1 LLLISLKGNHTFVM
15 VRQHVARFC
24 FYFFYA
30 KVRGK
35 HTFLCCGAGL
45 CSGFV
50 LFLDAVLGSF
60 FFVVLWYYLVLVP
73 DVYVLV
79 PRGGTLQEYSP
90 DNWQ

>member
-1 LLLISLKGNHTFVM
+1 M

-24 FYFFYA
+24 FYFFSA

-35 HTFLCCGAGL
+35 HTFLWCGAGL

-60 FFVVLWYYLVLVP
+60 FLLCSDTILSWFLMFMFLCHEAARCRSTP
-73 DVYVLV
+73 QTTGSKNFDQ
-79 PRGGTLQEYSP
+79 G
-90 DNWQ
+90 